1 VSVPT
6 FAIVGH
12 PNKGKSS
19 LVATLSRDAS
29 VRIGPEPGTTVHARE
44 FPMRAG
50 GKVLYTLVDTPGFQR
65 ARAALDWMKRH
76 DTTAASRAEV
86 VERFVRE
93 HEHDERFRNECELL
107 RPVVAG
113 AGLIYVVDGAA
124 PYGPEYEAEMEIL
137 RWTGQPSLAVINPI
151 GEPLFVEPWR
161 RALEQ
166 FFRVV
171 RVLDVLKAPFDQQ
184 LELLRAFGQLRE
196 SWRQP
201 LEVAVVAL
209 MEHRDAQR
217 GDAARVIAEMM
228 ADALTHQESRD
239 IGADEDP
246 SRHVP
251 SLETNY
257 ARRLRAIED
266 RARRDVEA
274 VYGFDELDREEVD
287 MKLLETDLLSRES
300 WLVFGL
306 KKRDLVVVSAT
317 GGAIA
322 GGVVDSALLGA
333 SFLAGS
339 VIGGVIGGAVGY
351 FSSGKLA
358 DVKLLRQPMGGVR
371 LRYGPSRNVQFSF
384 VLLNRA
390 LLHHSVVAGR
400 THAQRGVLTVR
411 GDSAGTA
418 ETANFVGDNT
428 REVARH
434 LERLRRSEPGTDS
447 RVAALDALTGV
458 ILDIMDRQEKEG
470 DAARWRDP
478 RGSEAG
484 RKKENEP
491 GGSV

>member
-1 VSVPT
+1 VSLPV

-19 LVATLSRDAS
+19 LVATLARDAS
-29 VRIGPEPGTTVHARE
+29 VRIGPEPGTTVLARE
-44 FPMRAG
+44 YPMRAG
-50 GKVLYTLVDTPGFQR
+50 GIVLYTLVDTPGFQR
-65 ARAALDWMKRH
+65 ARAALDWLQRH
-76 DTTAASRAEV
+76 DTGAASRAAV

-93 HEHDERFRNECELL
+93 HEFEERFRNECELL

-124 PYGPEYEAEMEIL
+124 PYGPEYDAEMEIL

-151 GEPLFVEPWR
+151 GEPRFVEPWR

-171 RVLDVLKAPFDQQ
+171 RVVDVMKAPFAQQ

-201 LEVAVVAL
+201 LEEAVSAL
-209 MEHRDAQR
+209 LEHRDRQR
-217 GDAARVIAEMM
+217 ADAARVIAEMM
-228 ADALTHQESRD
+228 ADALTHQEVKD
-239 IGADEDP
+239 LGPDEDP
-246 SRHVP
+246 SRHSP
-251 SLETNY
+251 TLEASY
-257 ARRLRAIED
+257 SRRLRAIEE
-266 RARRDVEA
+266 RARRDIEA
-274 VYGFDELDREEVD
+274 IYGFDELDREEVD

-300 WLVFGL
+300 WIVFGL

-339 VIGGVIGGAVGY
+339 IVGGVIGGAVGY
-351 FSSGKLA
+351 FSSEKLA
-358 DVKLLRQPMGGVR
+358 DVKLLHQPMGGVR
-371 LRYGPSRNVQFSF
+371 LRYGPSRNAQFSF

-400 THAQRGVLTVR
+400 THAQRGALTVR
-411 GDSAGTA
+411 DA
-418 ETANFVGDNT
+418 EAEAAEASHFVSGNM
-428 REVARH
+428 RELAR
-434 LERLRRSEPGTDS
+434 LFAQLRRSEAGTQARAVALVSLTETILTIMTEHEDS
-447 RVAALDALTGV
+447 EQR
-458 ILDIMDRQEKEG
+458 
-470 DAARWRDP
+470 
-478 RGSEAG
+478 SE
-484 RKKENEP
+484 
-491 GGSV
+491 S

>member
-1 VSVPT
+1 MSTPT

-19 LVATLSRDAS
+19 LVATLARDAS

-44 FPMRAG
+44 FPMRAAG
-50 GKVLYTLVDTPGFQR
+50 TVLYTLVDTPGFQR
-65 ARAALDWMKRH
+65 ARAALDWLKQH
-76 DTTAASRAEV
+76 DTGAASRAAV

-93 HEHDERFRNECELL
+93 HEYEERFRNECELL

-124 PYGPEYEAEMEIL
+124 PYGPEYDAEMEIL

-151 GEPLFVEPWR
+151 GEPRFVEPWR

-171 RVLDVLKAPFDQQ
+171 RVIDVLKAPFDQQ

-196 SWRQP
+196 TWRQP
-201 LEVAVVAL
+201 LQEAVAAL
-209 MEHRDAQR
+209 VEHRDGQR
-217 GDAARVIAEMM
+217 ADAARVIAEMM
-228 ADALTHQESRD
+228 AEALTHQETKD
-239 IGADEDP
+239 IESEEDP
-246 SRHVP
+246 TRH
-251 SLETNY
+251 SATLEANY
-257 ARRLRAIED
+257 ARRLRAIEE
-266 RARRDVEA
+266 RARREVETI
-274 VYGFDELDREEVD
+274 YGFDELDREEVD

-300 WLVFGL
+300 WILFGL

-339 VIGGVIGGAVGY
+339 VVGGVIGGALGY

-358 DVKLLRQPMGGVR
+358 DVKLLHQPMGGVR

-390 LLHHSVVAGR
+390 LLHHRVVAGR
-400 THAQRGVLTVR
+400 THAQRDALNV
-411 GDSAGTA
+411 
-418 ETANFVGDNT
+418 
-428 REVARH
+428 RH
-434 LERLRRSEPGTDS
+434 LEGETAEASRFVAGSTRELARLFGQLRRSEPGTQARAVALVSLTEAIKNLITSQDDDGTGAGHTS
-447 RVAALDALTGV
+447 RSTDAV
-458 ILDIMDRQEKEG
+458 
-470 DAARWRDP
+470 
-478 RGSEAG
+478 
-484 RKKENEP
+484 
-491 GGSV
+491 